1 VKRALVVVAKE
12 PVPGQTKTRLSP
24 PLDPEQAVELYRAF
38 LLDTLDLVAQV
49 EGASAIVAYTP
60 ETARGYFSQIAPRGF
75 GLVPQMGENLGQ
87 RLDHVSTH
95 CLCTGYDQVVVMNS
109 DGPTLPVEH
118 LRQAFDLLDRSDVDV
133 VLGPS
138 DDGGYYLV
146 GLKRSCPA
154 LFDVVM
160 STPTVLQ
167 ETLALACE
175 QGLRSACLPS
185 WYDVDTPA
193 DLQRLGKE
201 LLSRPDHVAARTRQL
216 LAQWAQAGTVAAASG
231 KRPSRSPKE
240 GG

>member
-60 ETARGYFSQIAPRGF
+60 GF
-75 GLVPQMGENLGQ
+75 GLVPQVGENLGQ

-95 CLCTGYDQVVVMNS
+95 CLGTGYDQVVVMNS

-118 LRQAFDLLDRSDVDV
+118 LRQAFDLLDRPGIDV

-167 ETLALACE
+167 ETLARARE

-185 WYDVDTPA
+185 WYDVDTPT

-201 LLSRPDHVAARTRQL
+201 LLSRPDHVAARTRRL
-216 LAQWAQAGTVAAASG
+216 LAQWAQVGTAATAASEQ
-231 KRPSRSPKE
+231 PSGPPTE